1 MAEQYGAF
9 REIDHEPTGIEA
21 GLLVQECLRKIDELV
36 NARGASIRTGTV
48 VIIKPVAPGFSA
60 GTWTVAVRCDVDEP
74 VERSDDET
82 WDAGCRTD

>member
-21 GLLVQECLRKIDELV
+21 GLLVQECLRKIDERV
-36 NARGASIRTGTV
+36 NARGASLRTGTV

-60 GTWTVAVRCDVDEP
+60 GMWTVAVKCDVDWPFESD
-74 VERSDDET
+74 EREKRND
-82 WDAGCRTD
+82 